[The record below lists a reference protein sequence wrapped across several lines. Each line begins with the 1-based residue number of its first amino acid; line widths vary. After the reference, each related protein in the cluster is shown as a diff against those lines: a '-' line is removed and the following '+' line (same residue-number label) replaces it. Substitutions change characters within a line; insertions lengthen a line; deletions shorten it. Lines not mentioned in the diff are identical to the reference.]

1 MFENLIIRGPQ
12 VAEEYD
18 TLAQLSKEDHVSLA
32 KEREGLDNKWGIS
45 LNKTS
50 YVNSYQNDDYL
61 FAAGLQ

>member
-32 KEREGLDNKWGIS
+32 KELEGLDNKWGIS

-50 YVNSYQNDDYL
+50 YVNS
-61 FAAGLQ
+61 

>member
-18 TLAQLSKEDHVSLA
+18 TLVQLSKEDHVSLA
-32 KEREGLDNKWGIS
+32 KELEGLDNKWGIS
-45 LNKTS
+45 LKKTS

>member
-32 KEREGLDNKWGIS
+32 KELEGLDLS
-45 LNKTS
+45 LIHI
-50 YVNSYQNDDYL
+50 
-61 FAAGLQ
+61 

>member
-12 VAEEYD
+12 VAVEYD

-32 KEREGLDNKWGIS
+32 KELEGLDNIWGIS
-45 LNKTS
+45 IYETS

>member
-32 KEREGLDNKWGIS
+32 KELEGLDNKWNII
-45 LNKTS
+45 K
-50 YVNSYQNDDYL
+50 QNIL
-61 FAAGLQ
+61 CEFLPKR